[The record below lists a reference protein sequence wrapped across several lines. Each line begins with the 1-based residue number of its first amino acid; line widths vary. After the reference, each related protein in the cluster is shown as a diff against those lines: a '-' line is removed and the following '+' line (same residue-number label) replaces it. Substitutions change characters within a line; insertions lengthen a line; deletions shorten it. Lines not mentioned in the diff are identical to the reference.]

1 MARFWIKSSSLGS
14 SPGWGYYMLCSWANC
29 CIFTGL
35 AWRSS
40 IIWLCFILGMFPPN
54 VTCYTDSAHRWIT
67 QVAHLYPMP
76 AQVFCKLLRNQQ
88 GVNDQSGKPDTN
100 ESGMQTFMYSL
111 PPHCRCPHVVHVA
124 LIFVFFVF
132 ITKWENKQMT
142 CFFFETSQVVIR
154 PLVCGS
160 KENRF

>member
-40 IIWLCFILGMFPPN
+40 II
-54 VTCYTDSAHRWIT
+54 YTDSAHRWIT

-124 LIFVFFVF
+124 LILSFLFLSQNGKISKWPVFSLRLP
-132 ITKWENKQMT
+132 KL
-142 CFFFETSQVVIR
+142 S
-154 PLVCGS
+154 
-160 KENRF
+160 

>member
-1 MARFWIKSSSLGS
+1 
-14 SPGWGYYMLCSWANC
+14 
-29 CIFTGL
+29 
-35 AWRSS
+35 
-40 IIWLCFILGMFPPN
+40 
-54 VTCYTDSAHRWIT
+54 
-67 QVAHLYPMP
+67 MP

-160 KENRF
+160 KENRFQHFIEHLSLIMAPILVKQQREDVLWILNGAEKDSNQSSHIYPQLQRDQKEN